1 MKNVI
6 IVFQMGS
13 TFDWMFPTTTFINL
27 IITDDSR
34 RKQIR
39 GNDLPTNDHLVE
51 LEFDKVYS
59 VEFYFV

>member
-1 MKNVI
+1 
-6 IVFQMGS
+6 MGS